1 MNKVRAALKWIFII
15 AVISCIIR
23 TLCFRETEMLLIV
36 PIFILILALMLMKR
50 WFPFAFNATKRL
62 SLWIVRSLATV
73 LWQKK
78 ERKGGASVRS
88 QKIKWRP

>member
-1 MNKVRAALKWIFII
+1 
-15 AVISCIIR
+15 
-23 TLCFRETEMLLIV
+23 MLMIV
-36 PIFILILALMLMKR
+36 PIFILIFALMLMKKC
-50 WFPFAFNATKRL
+50 FPFAFNAMKRL
-62 SLWIVRSLATV
+62 SLWGFRSSATV